1 MGERTTKKSIIE
13 EGKRGAFTLALFKER
28 RRKVNTYGTVVKA

>member
-1 MGERTTKKSIIE
+1 MGKIPTKKSIIE

-28 RRKVNTYGTVVKA
+28 DVR